1 MGKASSS
8 KKVARAARTGGGRTT
23 KGSSTSWFWP
33 VFIGIVVVLGTAG
46 IVYSKDQRQ
55 PDNSHPRVGGAGV
68 AQDHW
73 HAALGFDICG
83 TFAPNITDEADPTG
97 IHTHG
102 DGVVHIHPASVVAA
116 GRRATLGVSFD
127 AVKAKISSS
136 QIRLPG
142 QAGKS
147 NGDKCGDKAGEVQV
161 RTWRDRKPDTPGLP
175 YLGNPADLRPRDG
188 ELVTIAF
195 LPKGTKNDDIPRP
208 PSAAQLEKLND
219 VGPTATSTTV
229 PGADATA
236 STVPGAP
243 PDATQPPGSTQPT
256 DSTQPSG
263 STQPPGSTPAPT
275 AAPGAPA
282 GTPSP
287 AP

>member
-73 HAALGFDICG
+73 HAALGIDICG
-83 TFAPNITDEADPTG
+83 TFAPNITDETDPSG

-102 DGVVHIHPASVVAA
+102 DGIVHIHPASVVAA
-116 GRRATLGVSFD
+116 GRRATLGVFFD
-127 AVKAKISSS
+127 AVKAKVSSS

-142 QAGKS
+142 QAGKA
-147 NGDKCGDKAGEVQV
+147 NGDKCGDKPGEVQV
-161 RTWRDRKPDTPGLP
+161 RTWPNRGPDTPGVP
-175 YLGNPADLRPRDG
+175 YKGNPADLRPKDG
-188 ELVTIAF
+188 ELITIAF
-195 LPKGTKNDDIPRP
+195 LPTGTKNEDIPRP
-208 PSAAQLEKLND
+208 PSASQLDKLND

-229 PGADATA
+229 PGTGTTG
-236 STVPGAP
+236 STVPGAAP
-243 PDATQPPGSTQPT
+243 PDSSQATDSSQPT
-256 DSTQPSG
+256 D
-263 STQPPGSTPAPT
+263 STQPPGSTPDTTAPP
-275 AAPGAPA
+275 AAPA

-287 AP
+287 SVP